1 MFLIFKKIRDDK
13 MEYVKLSNDVE
24 VPQLGFGVF
33 QVAPDVTKDIVAKAI
48 EVGYRHFDT
57 AQAYYNEEAV
67 GQAIKESGI
76 PREEFFITTKIWNTD
91 HGYEEA
97 KKACE
102 ESLRKLQTDY
112 IDLYLIHQN
121 IGDVFAIWRAFEELY
136 KEGKVKAIGVSN
148 FAKDRFVNLALHSE
162 ITPMVNQIEVNPF
175 YQQEGV
181 EDFFDKYGTK
191 VEAWG
196 PLAEGR
202 DGIFQDETLKT
213 IGDQYGKSVAQ
224 VILRWL
230 IQRGIIVFPK
240 SSAEGRMKENI
251 DLFDFELSDEDMEK
265 IKTLD
270 KNEPIADI
278 TSPQFVEMISN
289 Y

>member
-121 IGDVFAIWRAFEELY
+121 IGDVFATWRAFEELY

-162 ITPMVNQIEVNPF
+162 IT
-175 YQQEGV
+175 
-181 EDFFDKYGTK
+181 KK
-191 VEAWG
+191 
-196 PLAEGR
+196 
-202 DGIFQDETLKT
+202 
-213 IGDQYGKSVAQ
+213 
-224 VILRWL
+224 ILFNL
-230 IQRGIIVFPK
+230 
-240 SSAEGRMKENI
+240 
-251 DLFDFELSDEDMEK
+251 
-265 IKTLD
+265 
-270 KNEPIADI
+270 
-278 TSPQFVEMISN
+278 
-289 Y
+289 

>member
-121 IGDVFAIWRAFEELY
+121 IGDVFATWRAFEELY

-181 EDFFDKYGTK
+181 EDFFEKYGAK

-202 DGIFQDETLKT
+202 DGIFQNETLKA

-251 DLFDFELSDEDMEK
+251 DLFDFELSDDDMEK